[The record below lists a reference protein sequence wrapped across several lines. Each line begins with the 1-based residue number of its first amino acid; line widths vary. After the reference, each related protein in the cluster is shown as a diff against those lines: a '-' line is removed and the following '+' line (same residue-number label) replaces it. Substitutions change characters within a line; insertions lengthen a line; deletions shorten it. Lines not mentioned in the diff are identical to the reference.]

1 MSVAASKVS
10 YFSDLSS
17 LFTIDF
23 LRNKNPLYNVLR
35 IPNKMAADYTAYKC
49 QFLFQTTNKIKQCT

>member
-1 MSVAASKVS
+1 MT
-10 YFSDLSS
+10 L
-17 LFTIDF
+17 DF

-49 QFLFQTTNKIKQCT
+49 QFLFKTSNKIKQCKYINSLVI